1 MLRRGRPSDEDT
13 LLNLVPEDGEA
24 VGNASLLRQLT
35 QRGWSEEKYWSIRD
49 HLLGQGILTRG
60 RGKGGSVRRT
70 LAQKSEIVAS
80 SPNEGTSP
88 QAGKSPKGSSEL
100 SLYEPLLRVLS
111 NEWAREMRIEADQIH
126 FEISALQGR
135 KPTGGTWTRPDIT
148 AVSVRSFEYLPGKY
162 LDSGHLRL
170 KPLIGST

>member
-24 VGNASLLRQLT
+24 IGNVSLLRQLT

-49 HLLGQGILTRG
+49 HLLGQGVLTRG

-70 LAQKSEIVAS
+70 LAQNGELITLAPDEGAATPIV
-80 SPNEGTSP
+80 
-88 QAGKSPKGSSEL
+88 KGLRSSSEL

-111 NEWAREMRIEADQIH
+111 NEWAREMR
-126 FEISALQGR
+126 
-135 KPTGGTWTRPDIT
+135 
-148 AVSVRSFEYLPGKY
+148 
-162 LDSGHLRL
+162 
-170 KPLIGST
+170 